1 MVGSDMAYS
10 INDANIAWF
19 FTWTGAEKIQLYVT
33 KMFKYD
39 VNTAQVN
46 RNGKRKME
54 KKIRYIFVSEQ
65 KEYQNW
71 LCTICFHSG
80 FTQIPIDFFFGK
92 ILLTKI

>member
-1 MVGSDMAYS
+1 MAYS

-54 KKIRYIFVSEQ
+54 KKNTVNFR
-65 KEYQNW
+65 
-71 LCTICFHSG
+71 
-80 FTQIPIDFFFGK
+80 
-92 ILLTKI
+92 

>member
-1 MVGSDMAYS
+1 MAYS

-54 KKIRYIFVSEQ
+54 KKYGIFSLANKKNIKIGYAQYVFILVLHRYPLIFFLA
-65 KEYQNW
+65 KFY
-71 LCTICFHSG
+71 
-80 FTQIPIDFFFGK
+80 
-92 ILLTKI
+92 